1 MNQSNENKHSLN
13 SNLIIRNKDLFMAVL
28 KGVNVNIYTCKRK
41 TPMGNALETKK
52 HRCAVKTKR
61 QVSISFE
68 KMMSCCEY

>member
-1 MNQSNENKHSLN
+1 MNQSNESKHSLN

-52 HRCAVKTKR
+52 H
-61 QVSISFE
+61 
-68 KMMSCCEY
+68 